1 MGTVVGKI
9 KCLNPA
15 HEEDTPSLAVYDDGS
30 GYCFGCQ
37 SYFRRVSQP
46 KTVSSVEKEDI
57 AAKIGVISSLPV
69 VNFRGC
75 SFPHDREGY
84 YIVWPDKSYYKLRYW
99 APKGPKYKSPKGH
112 QKPWFWASHKGSRTL
127 ALVEGEIN
135 AISLSRAVS
144 FDVVSPGS
152 IGDFINGAMKDSL
165 HMFRSYDTIYVCVDK
180 DVGVTNALK
189 FKELVKPFCQDVAIV
204 LLTEDFNEML
214 VRDGEEKFSKKVRD
228 LGLL

>member
-1 MGTVVGKI
+1 MGTVVGKLH
-9 KCLNPA
+9 CLNPD
-15 HEEDTPSLAVYDDGS
+15 HVEDTPSLAVYADGS

-37 SYFRRVSQP
+37 SYFRQVASP
-46 KTVSSVEKEDI
+46 KVVPQVEKEDLV
-57 AAKIGVISSLPV
+57 AKIGTISRLPLV
-69 VNFRGC
+69 KTRGLL
-75 SFPHDREGY
+75 FPHDKDGY

-99 APKGPKYKSPKGH
+99 LPKGPKYKSPKGH
-112 QKPWFWASHKGSRTL
+112 QKPWFWASQRGSRTL

-144 FDVVSPGS
+144 CDVVSPGS
-152 IGDFINGAMKDSL
+152 IGDFINGTMKDSL

-204 LLTEDFNEML
+204 LLDQDFNEML
-214 VRDGEEKFSKKVRD
+214 TTLEFKSFKQKLVG
-228 LGLL
+228 LGLG